1 MTKLL
6 RFSVMLVATLG
17 FAMLPC
23 AGQAAKAASG
33 DSTTAAGT
41 FDLGLTYT
49 YKLAKLSSTTGWF
62 FGIQGASV
70 DGVYWLGP
78 KAYNLGLAFDFN
90 GETVSNIR
98 PGVNLSQV
106 SFVAGPR
113 YTLWSY
119 KAPGRLSGINVYGQA
134 LVGYVHA
141 FNSVFPSGTLVTSSA
156 NSFAL
161 QTGGGVN
168 LPICKK
174 WGVRL
179 FEADYVYT
187 RLPNSVGNYQGDL
200 RFSGGATYHF

>member
-23 AGQAAKAASG
+23 AGQAAKAVSSDNAA
-33 DSTTAAGT
+33 AAGT

-62 FGIQGASV
+62 FGVQGASV

-78 KAYNLGLAFDFN
+78 KAYNLGLAFDLN
-90 GETVSNIR
+90 GETATNIR
-98 PGVNLSQV
+98 PNVNLSQI

-113 YTLWSY
+113 YTLWQY
-119 KAPGRLSGINVYGQA
+119 KAPGRLSGINVYGQG
-134 LVGYVHA
+134 LVGFVNA
-141 FNSVFPSGTLVTSSA
+141 FNSVFPTGTAVTTGAS
-156 NSFAL
+156 SFAL

-168 LPICKK
+168 MPLNNK
-174 WGVRL
+174 WGLRL

-187 RLPNSVGNYQGDL
+187 RLPNSSSNYQGDI
-200 RFSGGATYHF
+200 RFSGGVTYHF

>member
-6 RFSVMLVATLG
+6 RFSVMLVATFG

-23 AGQAAKAASG
+23 AGQAAKAVSSDNAA
-33 DSTTAAGT
+33 AAGT

-49 YKLAKLSSTTGWF
+49 YKLAKLSSTTGWY
-62 FGIQGASV
+62 FGIQGGSV

-119 KAPGRLSGINVYGQA
+119 KAPGRLSGINVYGQG
-134 LVGYVHA
+134 LVGFVNA
-141 FNSVFPSGTLVTSSA
+141 FNSVFPTGAAVTPSA
-156 NSFAL
+156 SSFAL

-187 RLPNSVGNYQGDL
+187 QLPNSSSNYQGDV

>member
-23 AGQAAKAASG
+23 AGQAAKAVSSDNAA
-33 DSTTAAGT
+33 AAGT

-62 FGIQGASV
+62 FGVQGASV

-78 KAYNLGLAFDFN
+78 KAYNLGLAFDLN
-90 GETVSNIR
+90 GETATNIR
-98 PGVNLSQV
+98 PNVNLSQI

-113 YTLWSY
+113 YTLWQY
-119 KAPGRLSGINVYGQA
+119 KAPGRLSGTNVYGQG
-134 LVGYVHA
+134 LVGFVNA
-141 FNSVFPSGTLVTSSA
+141 FNSIFPTGTAVTTSA
-156 NSFAL
+156 SSFAL

-168 LPICKK
+168 MPLNNK
-174 WGVRL
+174 WGLRL

-187 RLPNSVGNYQGDL
+187 RLPNSSGNYQGDI
-200 RFSGGATYHF
+200 RFSGGVTYHF